1 MAFPISNIGKEP
13 RNLYTKR
20 LPHPGT
26 TKMTRLKENIG
37 SVNITLSDDD
47 LANINKALDCISL
60 QGERYPASL
69 ANLQG
74 K

>member
-1 MAFPISNIGKEP
+1 MGAQSNMPEAFKGFAVIPSS
-13 RNLYTKR
+13 TKR
-20 LPHPGT
+20 
-26 TKMTRLKENIG
+26 ENLQ
-37 SVNITLSDDD
+37 SNLLAANITLSDDD